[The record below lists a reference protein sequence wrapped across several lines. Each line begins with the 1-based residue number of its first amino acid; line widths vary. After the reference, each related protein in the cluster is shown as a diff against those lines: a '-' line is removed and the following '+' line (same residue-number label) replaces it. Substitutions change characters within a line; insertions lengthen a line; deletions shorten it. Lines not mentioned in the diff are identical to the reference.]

1 MIPIP
6 DIVSIKEKFMVYG
19 RDTVKVPPLLSLQLA
34 GDPQTHVRP
43 SHALWVP
50 VWGELAFGVG
60 RPWSWSLGDVVV
72 TLCRVRP
79 FGSAV
84 SLAALSTGL
93 GSTGSLEGLEW
104 DPGLTL
110 GLHCPEGPPWGCH
123 GPAEPLPSP
132 GTP

>member
-50 VWGELAFGVG
+50 VRGELAFGVG
-60 RPWSWSLGDVVV
+60 RPWSWSLEDVVV

-84 SLAALSTGL
+84 SWQLRAQVWGPQAVSRVWSRTLA
-93 GSTGSLEGLEW
+93 
-104 DPGLTL
+104 
-110 GLHCPEGPPWGCH
+110 
-123 GPAEPLPSP
+123 
-132 GTP
+132 